1 LRVAEFAAWFKGGN
15 PFAAE
20 RLPGSLD
27 PTVNICEEEGDHQTL
42 NTKGLGG
49 TGTSDNWVVQV
60 EGDKDD
66 KKNEDLLLATDSID
80 EGSQLQGHPHTL
92 WRSTTSTTV
101 LGIKDHSQVSAA
113 DNEKSLIV
121 TNSSVCIFRY
131 MEKYAR
137 LMQIFQPIAS
147 EVFKG
152 LCQLFD
158 LYFFSIYKMFGQRE
172 AFSGSQGQSNSYCK
186 FVDLNY
192 FSPFFN
198 LILEILLR
206 VYEGKF
212 PFCLKILCYLLSC
225 WYYLSSVGTLE

>member
-1 LRVAEFAAWFKGGN
+1 MLTKKELWKPLSSVVLKSVNVLDPTGSIRLSLLLPPSSAVKSGGGISSFGSSLRVAEFAAWFKGGN

-66 KKNEDLLLATDSID
+66 KKNEDLLLVTDSID
-80 EGSQLQGHPHTL
+80 EGSQLQGHPHTF

-121 TNSSVCIFRY
+121 TNSSVCIFRSLHCC
-131 MEKYAR
+131 ELISADSSS
-137 LMQIFQPIAS
+137 MQDILQWKVQDIF
-147 EVFKG
+147 
-152 LCQLFD
+152 
-158 LYFFSIYKMFGQRE
+158 
-172 AFSGSQGQSNSYCK
+172 
-186 FVDLNY
+186 
-192 FSPFFN
+192 
-198 LILEILLR
+198 
-206 VYEGKF
+206 
-212 PFCLKILCYLLSC
+212 
-225 WYYLSSVGTLE
+225 

>member
-1 LRVAEFAAWFKGGN
+1 MGAIFF
-15 PFAAE
+15 F
-20 RLPGSLD
+20 
-27 PTVNICEEEGDHQTL
+27 
-42 NTKGLGG
+42 
-49 TGTSDNWVVQV
+49 
-60 EGDKDD
+60 
-66 KKNEDLLLATDSID
+66 
-80 EGSQLQGHPHTL
+80 LQ
-92 WRSTTSTTV
+92 
-101 LGIKDHSQVSAA
+101 
-113 DNEKSLIV
+113 
-121 TNSSVCIFRY
+121 
-131 MEKYAR
+131 
-137 LMQIFQPIAS
+137 
-147 EVFKG
+147 G

-212 PFCLKILCYLLSC
+212 PFRLKILCYLLSC